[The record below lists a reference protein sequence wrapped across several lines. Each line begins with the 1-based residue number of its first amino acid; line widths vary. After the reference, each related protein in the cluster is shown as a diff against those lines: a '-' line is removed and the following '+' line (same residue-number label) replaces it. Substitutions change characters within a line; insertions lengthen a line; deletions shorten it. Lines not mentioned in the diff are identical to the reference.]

1 MKKDRDYIYFGAT
14 RSMCRSCRELV
25 NAQILLRDDGVF
37 LRKYCPEHG
46 HSEAL
51 VAKSAEWFLKV
62 MTSPQAAKKPRR
74 RATKIAKGCPY
85 DCGLCEWHEQS
96 CNLPVFSITN
106 ACNMACPICF
116 TYNRKDRLYF
126 MSPDEFRSIVDLII
140 EAEGEL
146 DLINITGG
154 EPTLHPQIFE
164 LLQICQR
171 PEIGRITMN
180 SNGILLAED
189 ESFVER
195 LAELGVYVI
204 LSFNTFQSETSH
216 KIHGKDVVT
225 LKLKALENLAK
236 YDVQTTLLNVMI
248 KDINDSD
255 IGKIIDLALKSDNV
269 RSVTI
274 QNMTYTGQ
282 GGGNFYPRAHL
293 TIDEAIARI
302 EEQTNGLIKKSDFVP
317 LPTAHPLCYSVTYL
331 LKLDNGST
339 IPIIRFVEE
348 DKYLDLLREGYLIR
362 PESEFQTY
370 LKEIIDRLW
379 AFDKDI
385 PESAEIL
392 KTLKKLLQRLYPI
405 GQIIS
410 PFKRQ
415 RLAEQSVKTI
425 FIHAHMDEDNFDLSR
440 IVKCSDQV
448 PQTDGRF
455 IPACAYNLFYR
466 MKDKR
471 FWKES

>member
-1 MKKDRDYIYFGAT
+1 MKKDRDHIYFGAT
-14 RSMCRSCRELV
+14 RGMCRECRELV

-51 VAKSAEWFLKV
+51 IAKSVDWYLKV
-62 MTSPQAAKKPRR
+62 MASPQAGIPPRTF
-74 RATKIAKGCPY
+74 ANKIANGCPY
-85 DCGLCEWHEQS
+85 DCGLCTWHEQS

-116 TYNRKDRLYF
+116 TYNRKDKLYF
-126 MSPDEFRSIVDLII
+126 MPPDEFRNIVDLIVKS
-140 EAEGEL
+140 EGEL

-154 EPTLHPQIFE
+154 EPALHPGILE
-164 LLQICQR
+164 LLKICQR

-180 SNGILLAED
+180 SNGITLAED
-189 ESFVER
+189 ESFVEK

-204 LSFNTFQSETSH
+204 LSFNTFQSEISR
-216 KIHGKDVVT
+216 KIHGRDVVS

-236 YDVQTTLLNVMI
+236 YDVQATLLNVMI
-248 KDINDSD
+248 KGVNDSE
-255 IGKIIDLALKSDNV
+255 IGQVMGLAMESDNI
-269 RSVTI
+269 RSVTT

-282 GGGNFYPRAHL
+282 GGGDFYPRAHL
-293 TIDEAIARI
+293 TIDEAIACI
-302 EEQTNGLIKKSDFVP
+302 EEQTDGLVKQTDFVP

-331 LKLDNGST
+331 LKLDNGSA
-339 IPIIRFVEE
+339 IPIIRFVDE
-348 DKYLDLLREGYLIR
+348 DRYLELLREGYLIR
-362 PESEFQTY
+362 PGGEFEMY
-370 LKEIIDRLW
+370 LKEIIDNLW
-379 AFDKDI
+379 ASGERI

-392 KTLKKLLQRLYPI
+392 KTLKKLLQKLYPI
-405 GQIIS
+405 EEVIS
-410 PFKRQ
+410 PFQRQ
-415 RLAEQSVKTI
+415 KLAEKSVKTI

-466 MKDKR
+466 MKDER
-471 FWKES
+471 FWIE